1 VTLQST
7 LLRIADIGARRS
19 EGPVSAHFVEKVGVD
34 LTFVASL
41 IVAAGLL
48 LRPIPWAAGLE
59 GALHAQ
65 IIS

>member
-1 VTLQST
+1 MHKAALSRNVD
-7 LLRIADIGARRS
+7 LRADCS
-19 EGPVSAHFVEKVGVD
+19 EGLLPAYFVEKVGVD

>member
-1 VTLQST
+1 MVKW
-7 LLRIADIGARRS
+7 AY
-19 EGPVSAHFVEKVGVD
+19 FVEKVGVD

>member
-1 VTLQST
+1 MAKLQINKSFST
-7 LLRIADIGARRS
+7 EFAY
-19 EGPVSAHFVEKVGVD
+19 FVEKVGVD

>member
-1 VTLQST
+1 MSALVVDQISNRT
-7 LLRIADIGARRS
+7 RS
-19 EGPVSAHFVEKVGVD
+19 ERPHSAYFVEKVGVD